1 MSSPTPRPC
10 LILIPGLLC
19 DTNVWRSQIAA
30 LSGSTDVRVS
40 EHGMQASL
48 AGMARTII
56 DSAPP
61 RFAVAGHSMGGRIA
75 LEVFHAAPERVTG
88 LALMDTGIHPLAPGE
103 AGELEAA
110 GRYRLLDI
118 ARRDGMRAMARE
130 WVQGMVHPSR
140 LKERRLIDSILDM
153 FESKS
158 SSIYAAQIRALLER
172 NDAAP
177 LLPRIRVPT
186 LLLCGHEDSW
196 SPPERHQEMRARIQG
211 STFVDIPVCG
221 HMSTMERPDA
231 VSAAMR
237 TWLDRVIAAE
247 SAAATSGAR
256 TSSSAKEARS

>member
-1 MSSPTPRPC
+1 MSREHRAMSPRPC

-30 LSGSTDVRVS
+30 LSSIADVRVS
-40 EHGMQASL
+40 DHGMQDSL
-48 AGMARTII
+48 VGMARTII
-56 DSAPP
+56 AGAPE

-75 LEVFHAAPERVTG
+75 LEVFHAAPDRVTG

-140 LKERRLIDSILDM
+140 LNDRKLIEPILDM

-158 SSIYAAQIRALLER
+158 SSIYAAQIRALLDR

-186 LLLCGHEDSW
+186 LLLCGHEDAW
-196 SPPERHQEMRARIQG
+196 SPPERHLEMRARIPG

-231 VSAAMR
+231 VNAALR
-237 TWLDRVIAAE
+237 TWFEAVIHA
-247 SAAATSGAR
+247 
-256 TSSSAKEARS
+256 